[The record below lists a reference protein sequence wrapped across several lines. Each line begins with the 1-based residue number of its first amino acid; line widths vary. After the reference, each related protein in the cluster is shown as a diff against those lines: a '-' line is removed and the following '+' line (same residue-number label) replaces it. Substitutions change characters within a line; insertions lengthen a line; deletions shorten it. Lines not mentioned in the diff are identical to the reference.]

1 MHDHTPFVKPEHQ
14 DEYRKWKHIVFR
26 AIVGIHELIGH
37 GCGRLLAESA
47 PGTFNF
53 DRNNPPVN
61 PLTGKAIETWYKVG
75 QTPKSL
81 FGGIAT
87 SYSEFFAE
95 LIALYLI
102 PEQDL
107 LDTME
112 MSASKVEKDDGKRIR
127 EHIEIPF

>member
-1 MHDHTPFVKPEHQ
+1 M
-14 DEYRKWKHIVFR
+14 FR

-37 GCGRLLAESA
+37 GCGRLLAETA

-53 DRNNPPVN
+53 DRDNPPVD

-87 SYSEFFAE
+87 SYSECFAE
-95 LIALYLI
+95 LIALYLM
-102 PEQDL
+102 PEQEL
-107 LDTME
+107 LNAVD
-112 MSASKVEKDDGKRIR
+112 MSASEVEKNDGKN
-127 EHIEIPF
+127 FFGMF